1 MTGRSIK
8 DDACLPG
15 FIFVRSKKIIIC
27 FYKNRFEFFSVC
39 YVNVFIE
46 KAGAKGGSP
55 IKTNEAHSI
64 SPPGLSRGV
73 GKVDF
78 ILFSQD

>member
-15 FIFVRSKKIIIC
+15 FFFVRSKKKKLFVQKQIWI
-27 FYKNRFEFFSVC
+27 FSVR

-46 KAGAKGGSP
+46 KAGAKDGSP
-55 IKTNEAHSI
+55 IKTNEAH
-64 SPPGLSRGV
+64 
-73 GKVDF
+73 
-78 ILFSQD
+78 